1 MKSIRVRLPILAA
14 LAISFIPATHAD
26 AQTFTTLA
34 NFNNSNGDGPEF
46 AGLVQATNGNYYG
59 TTQYGGKN
67 ADSGAVFQITP
78 AGKLNDVYSF
88 CSQANCTDGARPFST
103 PVIASDGN
111 FYGTTYLGGSS
122 GSGTVYKMTIGGKV
136 TTLYSFCPKQPC
148 ADGQFPVGLVEA
160 SSGNFYGATY
170 GGTIF
175 EITKAGGFRILYTFC
190 SETNCADGFSPQSGL
205 MQARNSNLYGT
216 TMLGGS
222 KGWGVIYEITPSG
235 SYKVF
240 YNFCSQSS
248 CADGANP
255 VATLIQDASGNL
267 YGTTSTG
274 GTYGYGTVFEITPAN
289 QFIVLHSFDNANGG
303 TPAAP
308 LIPANDGNLYGTT
321 IYTTVGGG
329 SIFEI
334 TPSGVFTQVYVFCT
348 DPGCGFHSQSG
359 LLQGTNGTLYGAT
372 LWGGTFG
379 YGTIFSLGNG
389 LSPSVKTVPVAGKV
403 GKRVI
408 IVGNGLTGSTS
419 VTFNG
424 TAAAFS
430 VVSDTEIIA
439 TVPSGATTG
448 VVSVATPSNT
458 LNSNPMFQVLLR

>member
-1 MKSIRVRLPILAA
+1 MSV
-14 LAISFIPATHAD
+14 STE
-26 AQTFTTLA
+26 AQTFTKLA
-34 NFNNSNGDGPEF
+34 NFNNNNGDGPEF

-67 ADSGAVFQITP
+67 ADSGVVFQITP
-78 AGKLNDVYSF
+78 AGKLNDIYSF
-88 CSQANCTDGARPFST
+88 CSQANCTDGARPWST
-103 PVIASDGN
+103 PVFASDGS

-136 TTLYSFCPKQPC
+136 TTLHSFCSTQPC
-148 ADGQFPVGLVEA
+148 GDGQLPVGLVEA
-160 SSGNFYGATY
+160 SNGNFYGATY
-170 GGTIF
+170 GGTISGTIF
-175 EITKAGGFRILYTFC
+175 EVTKVGTLRTLYSFC
-190 SETNCADGFSPQSGL
+190 SEAKCADGFSPQSGL
-205 MQARNSNLYGT
+205 MQAGNGNLYGT

-248 CADGANP
+248 CADGAYP
-255 VATLIQDASGNL
+255 VATLIQDSSGNL
-267 YGTTSTG
+267 YGTTSSG
-274 GTYGYGTVFEITPAN
+274 GTYGYGTVFEITPRN

-308 LIPANDGNLYGTT
+308 LILANDGNLYGTT
-321 IYTTVGGG
+321 VYTTVGGG

-334 TPSGVFTQVYVFCT
+334 TPSGVFTQLYVFCT
-348 DPGCGFHSQSG
+348 DPGCGFHSESG
-359 LLQGTNGTLYGAT
+359 LLQSTNGTLYGAT

-389 LSPSVKTVPVAGKV
+389 LSPSVKTAPVAGKV

-408 IVGNGLTGSTS
+408 ILGNGLTGSTS

-424 TAAAFS
+424 AQAKFT
-430 VVSDTEIIA
+430 VVSDTEITA
-439 TVPSGATTG
+439 TVPSRATTG
-448 VVSVATPSNT
+448 TVSVITPTGT
-458 LNSNPMFQVLLR
+458 LNSNPQFFVTE